1 VLQTGAEFAIIRS
14 KICTEKKPNVEPSEL
29 KPFRT
34 VSAASETEYVVN
46 RSRFIGRCFPVT
58 DEAEALAILERIRK
72 QHWDAT
78 HNCFAYRLK
87 SGAAR
92 YSDDGEP
99 QGTAGLP
106 MMEVLKKRDLFDLM
120 VVSTRYFGGILL
132 GAGGLVRAYTRSASE
147 AVDAAGLV
155 SMEPCTTF
163 RTVLPYPYRNAV
175 FGVFERFGV
184 IESTD
189 YGAEITCLFRCRSAE
204 AETFLK
210 ALSDRT
216 EGRVGAEAIDGGYFG
231 FPMTEQN

>member
-1 VLQTGAEFAIIRS
+1 M
-14 KICTEKKPNVEPSEL
+14 KPY
-29 KPFRT
+29 RT
-34 VSAASETEYVVN
+34 VSKASETEYVVN

-58 DEAEALAILERIRK
+58 DEREAIQILERIRK

-106 MMEVLKKRDLFDLM
+106 MMEVLKKRDLYDLL

-132 GAGGLVRAYTRSASE
+132 GAGGLVRAYTRSAS
-147 AVDAAGLV
+147 DAAEAAGVV
-155 SMEPCTTF
+155 SMEPCTTYLV
-163 RTVLPYPYRNAV
+163 RMPYPYRNAV
-175 FGVFERFGV
+175 FSVLERFGM
-184 IESTD
+184 IESSD
-189 YGAEITCLFRCRSAE
+189 YGAEITCTFRCKSACSDD
-204 AETFLK
+204 FLK

-216 EGRVGAEAIDGGYFG
+216 EGRVGAEAIDEGYFG
-231 FPMTEQN
+231 FPLTEQN

>member
-1 VLQTGAEFAIIRS
+1 MES
-14 KICTEKKPNVEPSEL
+14 SDL
-29 KPFRT
+29 KPYRT
-34 VSAASETEYVVN
+34 VSAASETEYVIN

-78 HNCFAYRLK
+78 HNCFAYRLR

-106 MMEVLKKRDLFDLM
+106 MMEVLKKRDLYDLL

-132 GAGGLVRAYTRSASE
+132 GAGGLVRAYTRSASD
-147 AVDAAGLV
+147 AADAAGLV

-163 RTVLPYPYRNAV
+163 SVRFAYPYRNAV
-175 FGVFERFGV
+175 WSVFERFGA

-189 YGAEITCLFRCRSAE
+189 YGEAISCVFRCRTADVD
-204 AETFLK
+204 AFLK

-216 EGRVGAEAIDGGYFG
+216 EGRVGAEPLGEGYFG
-231 FPMTEQN
+231 FPATDPQP

>member
-1 VLQTGAEFAIIRS
+1 M
-14 KICTEKKPNVEPSEL
+14 EPSEL

-34 VSAASETEYVVN
+34 VAAASETEYIVN

-58 DEAEALAILERIRK
+58 DEKEALSILERIRK

-78 HNCFAYRLK
+78 HNCFAYRMK

-92 YSDDGEP
+92 FSDDGEP

-106 MMEVLKKRDLFDLM
+106 MMEVLVKRDVYDLL

-132 GAGGLVRAYTRSASE
+132 GAGGLVRAYTRSASD
-147 AVDAAGLV
+147 AVEAAGLV

-163 RTVLPYPYRNAV
+163 RIVMPYPYRNAV

-189 YGAEITCLFRCRSAE
+189 YGAEITCAFRCRSAE
-204 AETFLK
+204 SDAFLK

-216 EGRVGAEAIDGGYFG
+216 EGRISATMISEGYFG
-231 FPMTEQN
+231 FPLTAQN

>member
-1 VLQTGAEFAIIRS
+1 M
-14 KICTEKKPNVEPSEL
+14 EPSEL
-29 KPFRT
+29 KPYRT

-58 DEAEALAILERIRK
+58 DEAEALQILERIRK

-78 HNCFAYRLK
+78 HNCFAYRLR

-106 MMEVLKKRDLFDLM
+106 MMEVLKKRDLYDLM

-132 GAGGLVRAYTRSASE
+132 GAGGLVRAYTRSASD

-163 RTVLPYPYRNAV
+163 SVRAAYPYRNAV
-175 FGVFERFGV
+175 WSVFERFGA

-189 YGAEITCLFRCRSAE
+189 YGAEITCAFRCRSAE
-204 AETFLK
+204 ADAFLK

-216 EGRVGAEAIDGGYFG
+216 EGRVGAEAIGEGYFG
-231 FPMTEQN
+231 FPIQEQN

>member
-1 VLQTGAEFAIIRS
+1 MES
-14 KICTEKKPNVEPSEL
+14 SDL
-29 KPFRT
+29 KPYRT
-34 VSAASETEYVVN
+34 VSTASETEYVIN

-58 DEAEALAILERIRK
+58 NEAEALAILERIRK

-78 HNCFAYRLK
+78 HNCFAYRLR

-106 MMEVLKKRDLFDLM
+106 MMEVLKKRDLYDLL

-132 GAGGLVRAYTRSASE
+132 GAGGLVRAYTRSASD
-147 AVDAAGLV
+147 AADAAGLV
-155 SMEPCTTF
+155 FMEPCTTF
-163 RTVLPYPYRNAV
+163 SVRFAYPYRNAV
-175 FGVFERFGV
+175 WSVFERFGA

-189 YGAEITCLFRCRSAE
+189 YGEAISCVFRCRTADVD
-204 AETFLK
+204 AFLK

-216 EGRVGAEAIDGGYFG
+216 EGRVGAEPLGEGYFG
-231 FPMTEQN
+231 FPATDPQP

>member
-1 VLQTGAEFAIIRS
+1 MES
-14 KICTEKKPNVEPSEL
+14 SY
-29 KPFRT
+29 RT
-34 VSAASETEYVVN
+34 VSNASETEYVIS

-58 DEAEALAILERIRK
+58 EEADALQILERIRK

-106 MMEVLKKRDLFDLM
+106 MMEVLKKRDLYDVL

-132 GAGGLVRAYTRSASE
+132 GAGGLVRSYTRSASD

-155 SMEPCTTF
+155 SMEPCTLF
-163 RTVLPYPYRNAV
+163 AVPVPYPYRNAAWS
-175 FGVFERFGV
+175 VFERFGV
-184 IESTD
+184 LEHAD
-189 YGAEITCLFRCRSAE
+189 YGEAIQCAFRCRTAD
-204 AETFLK
+204 ADAFLK
-210 ALSDRT
+210 ALTERT
-216 EGRVGAEAIDGGYFG
+216 EGRIAAKAQGEG
-231 FPMTEQN
+231 FYPFPLTEG